1 MNTNHILD
9 STIHVA
15 KAKSGAV
22 DAIGGYAI
30 TRRETLE
37 RLDGAY
43 LELEHQT
50 TGARHIHIETPDD
63 NNGFAVFFP
72 TPPTDSTGVAHI
84 LEHVVLAGSQRF
96 PVRDPFFSMT
106 RRSLATFMNALTGSD
121 WTMYLFSTRNAKDF
135 KNLLDVYL
143 DATFFPKLSEDS
155 FKQEGI
161 RFEYEDPADPNSGL
175 RYKGVVFNEMKGALA
190 TPGAAVDR
198 AVGKALFP
206 GLPYAYVSGGDPQD
220 IPNLTWDH
228 LKQFHARYYH
238 PSNARFYTYGNQ
250 SLETT
255 LETIERSALSRFQR
269 IEVDSSIPDV
279 KRFAQPTAAVEPYP
293 AVAAEDNEP
302 KAEALT
308 AWVTVPSA
316 DSFRALAM
324 KVLSEVLLSNAG
336 SPLRKAL
343 IDSGLGSALADGSG
357 FHDDYKEAVFGA
369 GLKGVAAEDAEK
381 VQQVVLETLDRV
393 ADRGVD
399 ASQVDAAIHHLEFE
413 KRERSNAGLPYALR
427 ILFASMPAYLYGGDP
442 LSSMDFDAD
451 LEHLEQA
458 RAEGRFFENLIR
470 AELLDNQHRALLTV
484 VPDTELEERQR
495 QAELDRLAAVES
507 KLSGQDKK
515 KIVED
520 ALRLKADQE
529 AKQDLEA
536 LPTLE
541 LTDIPMKFEDVPSR
555 DVNVRRATVEFYPQ
569 PTNGITYLDLRT
581 DFSALSTEQ
590 KDLLPLFSRA
600 LTQSGAA
607 GQDYVQIAARIAAH
621 TGGVGAA
628 AQVQSLA
635 ANDDYLQSFVVSGRA
650 LDRNAQPFIELLTDL
665 VARLE
670 VEPRRLKEVIAEI
683 STRLETSIAGLGFQ
697 FALLRAHSKLSSEG
711 AINDR
716 LQGIGMLHTMRG
728 LARLAE
734 KDLGPV
740 IARLDEIR
748 KVLFRSGALRIIV
761 TCEEAMIQ
769 PLEELLTGLVGA
781 LPPDGAHV
789 APAKVAPLET
799 APEARTAPVPVAFNV
814 RIFKTVRFV
823 HPDAPALLVLANYL
837 RDTFLHRELREKG
850 GAYGGYAQA
859 GVASGTFYFGSY
871 RDPNITRT
879 YDVFDQAVRWVT
891 DHEIDPENLKEAIL
905 GACGDVDPLESPDI
919 KGRREAT
926 NRSTG
931 FTREARE
938 RFKQRLLKVSA
949 DDLRRVTHSYF
960 MAAPA
965 VQTTVAGA
973 DLIEEARRERPEL
986 FQVVAPL

>member
-1 MNTNHILD
+1 MAITTS
-9 STIHVA
+9 STL
-15 KAKSGAV
+15 
-22 DAIGGYAI
+22 GGYTI
-30 TRRETLE
+30 TRREPLE
-37 RLDGAY
+37 RLEGAY
-43 LELEHQT
+43 LELEHQA

-84 LEHVVLAGSQRF
+84 LEHVVLAGSQHF

-143 DATFFPKLSEDS
+143 DATFFPRLEEDS

-161 RFEYEDPADPNSGL
+161 RFEFEDTADSKSGL

-198 AVGKALFP
+198 ALGKALFP
-206 GLPYAYVSGGDPQD
+206 GLPYAYVSGGDPQE
-220 IPNLTWDH
+220 IPNLTWDM
-228 LKQFHARYYH
+228 LKLFHARYYH

-255 LETIERSALSRFQR
+255 LEAIEENVLSRFRR
-269 IEVDSSIPDV
+269 IVVDSSIPDV
-279 KRFAQPTAAVEPYP
+279 KRFTKPTAATEPYP
-293 AVAAEDNEP
+293 AVKGEDNTG

-316 DSFRALAM
+316 DSFLTLAM

-357 FHDDYKEAVFGA
+357 FHDDYKEAIFGA
-369 GLKGVAAEDAEK
+369 GLKGIAAEDAEK
-381 VQQVVLETLDRV
+381 VQGVVLDTLKLV
-393 ADRGVD
+393 ADRGLD

-427 ILFASMPAYLYGGDP
+427 VLFASMPAYLYAGDP

-451 LEHLEQA
+451 LERLEKA
-458 RAEGRFFENLIR
+458 RREGRFFENLIR
-470 AELLDNQHRALLTV
+470 LQLLDNQHRALLTV

-495 QAELDRLAAVES
+495 KAQLARLAAIEA
-507 KLSGQDKK
+507 KLSDAERQR
-515 KIVED
+515 IVED
-520 ALRLKADQE
+520 ALRLKAEQE
-529 AKQDLEA
+529 AKQNLEA

-541 LTDIPMKFEDVPSR
+541 LSDIPMKFEDVPSR
-555 DVNVRRATVEFYPQ
+555 DASVRKATVEFYPQ
-569 PTNGITYLDLRT
+569 PTNGIAYLDLRA

-590 KDLLPLFSRA
+590 KDLLPLFARV

-628 AQVQSLA
+628 PQVQSLA
-635 ANDDYLQSFVVSGRA
+635 SNEDYLQSFVISGRA

-670 VEPRRLKEVIAEI
+670 VEPNRLKEVIAEI
-683 STRLETSIAGLGFQ
+683 STRLETSLAGLGFQ

-716 LQGIGMLHTMRG
+716 LQGVGMLHTMRR
-728 LARLAE
+728 LARLGE
-734 KDLGPV
+734 KDLGDV

-748 KVLFRSGALRIIV
+748 KLLFRSDALRIIV
-761 TCEEAMIQ
+761 TCEESMIQ

-781 LPPDGAHV
+781 LPPDGGLGE
-789 APAKVAPLET
+789 PAKPAPLET

-814 RIFKTVRFV
+814 RIFKTVRYV
-823 HPDAPALLVLANYL
+823 HPDAPALLVLANYV

-859 GVASGTFYFGSY
+859 GVASGTFYFGSF

-879 YDVFDQAVRWVT
+879 YDIFDEAVLWVT
-891 DHEIDPENLKEAIL
+891 DGEIDAENLKEAIL

-926 NRSTG
+926 NRATG

-938 RFKQRLLKVSA
+938 RFKQRLLQVSA
-949 DDLRRVTHSYF
+949 EDLRRVTRSYL

-965 VQTTVAGA
+965 VQTTVAGP
-973 DLIEEARRERPEL
+973 DLVEQARKERPEL

>member
-1 MNTNHILD
+1 MPQVNLWLGFRRARSGASSSMRPCIAMPLFGPIASTTIAARGSAARLRSFTPSTSKSSEPSSFIVYITGTTCGQPVGPTVANRAILCDRKNSSSASLNTSHILD
-9 STIHVA
+9 STIYMA
-15 KAKSGAV
+15 RTTADEV
-22 DAIGGYAI
+22 DTIGGYKI
-30 TRRETLE
+30 TRREPLE
-37 RLDGAY
+37 RLEGAY
-43 LELEHQT
+43 LELEHQA
-50 TGARHIHIETPDD
+50 TGARHVHIECPDD

-72 TPPTDSTGVAHI
+72 TPPSDSTGVAHI

-135 KNLLDVYL
+135 RNLLDVYL
-143 DATFFPKLSEDS
+143 DATFFPHLSEDS

-161 RFEYEDPADPNSGL
+161 RFEFEDPADPKSGL

-190 TPGAAVDR
+190 TPGAAIDR
-198 AVGKALFP
+198 AIGKTLFQ
-206 GLPYAYVSGGDPQD
+206 GLPYEHVSGGDPQD
-220 IPNLTWDH
+220 IPNLTWEQ
-228 LKQFHARYYH
+228 LRRFHGRYYH
-238 PSNARFYTYGNQ
+238 PSNARFYTYGDQ

-255 LETIERSALSRFQR
+255 LEVIERAALSRFQR
-269 IEVDSSIPDV
+269 IEVDSSIPNV
-279 KRFAQPTAAVEPYP
+279 TRLMRPAAVMEPYP
-293 AVAAEDNEP
+293 AAAGEDNDR
-302 KAEALT
+302 KAQALT

-316 DSFRALAM
+316 DSFRTLAM

-357 FHDDYKEAVFGA
+357 FHDDYKESVFGA

-381 VQQVVLETLDRV
+381 VQGVVLDSLDRL
-393 ADRGVD
+393 AGQGVD

-427 ILFASMPAYLYGGDP
+427 VLFASMPAYLYGGDP

-451 LEHLEQA
+451 LEHLEQE

-484 VPDTELEERQR
+484 VPDTELEERHR
-495 QAELDRLAAVES
+495 QAELDRLAAAES
-507 KLSGQDKK
+507 KLSGEGKK

-555 DVNVRRATVEFYPQ
+555 DVNVRRATLEVYPQ
-569 PTNGITYLDLRT
+569 PTNWITHLDLRP
-581 DFSALSTEQ
+581 DFSALSTAQ

-670 VEPRRLKEVIAEI
+670 GAPRRLKGGIAEI

-734 KDLGPV
+734 RISGP
-740 IARLDEIR
+740 
-748 KVLFRSGALRIIV
+748 
-761 TCEEAMIQ
+761 
-769 PLEELLTGLVGA
+769 
-781 LPPDGAHV
+781 
-789 APAKVAPLET
+789 
-799 APEARTAPVPVAFNV
+799 
-814 RIFKTVRFV
+814 
-823 HPDAPALLVLANYL
+823 
-837 RDTFLHRELREKG
+837 
-850 GAYGGYAQA
+850 
-859 GVASGTFYFGSY
+859 
-871 RDPNITRT
+871 
-879 YDVFDQAVRWVT
+879 
-891 DHEIDPENLKEAIL
+891 
-905 GACGDVDPLESPDI
+905 
-919 KGRREAT
+919 
-926 NRSTG
+926 
-931 FTREARE
+931 
-938 RFKQRLLKVSA
+938 
-949 DDLRRVTHSYF
+949 
-960 MAAPA
+960 
-965 VQTTVAGA
+965 
-973 DLIEEARRERPEL
+973 
-986 FQVVAPL
+986 